1 MKRIY
6 TLIIVILVSMDC
18 WGLLSCEARQVA
30 GFGITN
36 PASEPHQVELV
47 QSATAEAQFWNQLE
61 TQTLLYPPHV
71 ISVAVILVRS
81 GWLLWGSVYRGSLS
95 TVCSKLKWCQ
105 VPLKSERPVVV
116 VIVVLKTFVH
126 FVT

>member
-61 TQTLLYPPHV
+61 TQTLLYPPTSFQLLLSWFV
-71 ISVAVILVRS
+71 LV
-81 GWLLWGSVYRGSLS
+81 GCYGVQYTGVVCLLY
-95 TVCSKLKWCQ
+95 
-105 VPLKSERPVVV
+105 VVS
-116 VIVVLKTFVH
+116 
-126 FVT
+126 